1 MLPPGDSDNSKTVA
15 DIETGILVLGREG
28 RNVSWLCLGTA
39 SQILPD
45 SRWRIEGQTD
55 RQTDRQTPERHNNDK
70 YRF

>member
-55 RQTDRQTPERHNNDK
+55 SQSDIITTNTGSNIMRSK
-70 YRF
+70 